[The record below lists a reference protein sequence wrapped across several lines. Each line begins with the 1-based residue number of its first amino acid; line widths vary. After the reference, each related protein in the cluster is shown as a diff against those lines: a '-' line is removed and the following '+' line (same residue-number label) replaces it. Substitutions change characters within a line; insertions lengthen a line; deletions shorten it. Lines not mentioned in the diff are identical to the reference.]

1 MPSFLAAPW
10 LRAAGWVTLGA
21 AVMYIATV
29 CLNPEMVL
37 DAFRSGVC
45 GRALQAGLATL
56 GCVNPRDF
64 APGPHRSVDDRPYGG
79 GPGMVLRA
87 EPLLAAVRAA
97 RAQAPQ
103 GAPVIFLTPQGERFS
118 QRRAQELAAEAG
130 FILVAGR
137 YEGFDERALEIE
149 ADQEL
154 SLGDYVLS
162 GGELAACVVIDA
174 VLRLLPGALGDARS
188 AEEDSFCAGLLDYPQ
203 YTRPAV
209 VEGRAAPDVL
219 LAGDHERVRV
229 WRLKQALGR
238 TWLRRPELLS
248 ERRLGEE
255 ENRLLEE
262 FQSEPQSGSGAGKHW
277 ERDRKGK

>member
-1 MPSFLAAPW
+1 
-10 LRAAGWVTLGA
+10 
-21 AVMYIATV
+21 MYIATV

-37 DAFRSGVC
+37 DAFRGGVC
-45 GRALQAGLATL
+45 GRALQSGLARL
-56 GCVNPRDF
+56 DCVNPRDF
-64 APGPHRSVDDRPYGG
+64 APGPHRSVDGRPYGG
-79 GPGMVLRA
+79 GPGMVLSA

-118 QRRAQELAAEAG
+118 QRRARDLAAG
-130 FILVAGR
+130 PGMILVAGR
-137 YEGFDERALEIE
+137 YEGFDERALEME
-149 ADQEL
+149 ADEEL
-154 SLGDYVLS
+154 SLGDFVLS

-174 VLRLLPGALGDARS
+174 VVRLLPGALGDARS
-188 AEEDSFCAGLLDYPQ
+188 AEEDSFSAGLLDYPQ

-219 LAGDHERVRV
+219 LAGDHERVRA
-229 WRLKQALGR
+229 WRLQQALGR

-248 ERRLGEE
+248 GRRLSEE
-255 ENRLLEE
+255 ESRLLNE
-262 FQSEPQSGSGAGKHW
+262 FRHELRSGAGVGEQA